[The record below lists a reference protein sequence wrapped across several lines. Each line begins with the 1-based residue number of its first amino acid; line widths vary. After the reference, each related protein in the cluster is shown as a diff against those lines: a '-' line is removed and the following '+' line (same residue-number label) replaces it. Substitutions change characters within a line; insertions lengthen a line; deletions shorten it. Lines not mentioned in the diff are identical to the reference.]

1 MILASLRTETAS
13 LHERVEHAVAL
24 PARLRSD
31 ASYAELLT
39 RFYGLC
45 APLEEEIR
53 RAAAEETIASELVG
67 LDLASRRRASRIVDD
82 LRVLG
87 WNDEAVAVIPR
98 LEELPPSNNAAS
110 VYGCLYVLEGST
122 LGGQVIS
129 HEVELRLGL
138 TSQHGCSFFAGYGE
152 QTRPMWTSFCRELTA
167 FADGNP
173 TAHDDIVAAAVE
185 TFACFETWAA
195 EGLRC

>member
-24 PARLRSD
+24 PARLRSE

-45 APLEEEIR
+45 APLEEELQ
-53 RAAAEETIASELVG
+53 RAAVVASIAPELVG
-67 LDLASRRRASRIVDD
+67 LDLGSCRRASRIVDD

-87 WNDEAVAVIPR
+87 WNDAAIAAIPR
-98 LEELPPSNNAAS
+98 LEELPPLNDAAS

-129 HEVELRLGL
+129 REVELRLGF
-138 TSQHGCSFFAGYGE
+138 TPQHGCSFFAGYGE
-152 QTRPMWTSFCRELTA
+152 QTRTMWTSFCRQLTA
-167 FADGNP
+167 FAEANP
-173 TAHDDIVAAAVE
+173 TAHDEIVAAAAE

>member
-1 MILASLRTETAS
+1 M
-13 LHERVEHAVAL
+13 HERVEHAVAL
-24 PARLRSD
+24 PARLRSE

-45 APLEEEIR
+45 APFEVELQ
-53 RAAAEETIASELVG
+53 RAAAEESIAPELVG
-67 LDLASRRRASRIVDD
+67 LDLASRCRASRIVDD

-87 WNDEAVAVIPR
+87 WNDEAVAAIPR
-98 LEELPPSNNAAS
+98 LEEPPMLSDAAS

-129 HEVELRLGL
+129 REVELRLGL
-138 TSQHGCSFFAGYGE
+138 TPQHGCWFFAGYGE
-152 QTRPMWTSFCRELTA
+152 QTRPMWTSFCRQLTA
-167 FADGNP
+167 FAEANP
-173 TAHDDIVAAAVE
+173 TTHDAIVAAAAE